1 MLPILINIKVYIF
14 SMQQILDSKNCDD
27 ETAHKNVKKK
37 KLVGSYAYQQ
47 ATKMVQTGDGIWPTT
62 DSHRLNTIR
71 IILIAKVFLLKFK
84 CVGFFNVAIIVII
97 NFSFSLLFTFFRP

>member
-14 SMQQILDSKNCDD
+14 SIQQILDSKNCDD

-37 KLVGSYAYQQ
+37 LVGSHAHQQ

-62 DSHRLNTIR
+62 DRLNTIP
-71 IILIAKVFLLKFK
+71 IILIAKVFLGKFK
-84 CVGFFNVAIIVII
+84 CISFFNVAVIVII
-97 NFSFSLLFTFFRP
+97 NFCFS